1 MARPRF
7 SEMLVDRRRQLGLS
21 VKQASDVLRLK
32 EDVLIAFEEGDF
44 DAMPKSGYA
53 QGMLSSYARY
63 LGINSRELINQF
75 TRDLH
80 DWERQ
85 TASARSRARRSRRG
99 EEPVYELPGDQE
111 SRRAGYRGS
120 PGLLPTSG
128 GFAGDLS
135 TYSTVSSPRS
145 RNSRSTQLVNY
156 RQRQANRAAG
166 DTPRQRAGYGN
177 GYRDGGSSYRQDG
190 WGYQSYE
197 GPATEV
203 GYRGPAIE
211 DAYEA
216 RRQVPRG
223 SYDTERRYTSRD
235 VAPRGERRRGSQGQ
249 GRYLRQADEY
259 GNYARY
265 TGDEGRA
272 ERSARDSVVYQDVPG
287 QYVDDLRYE
296 GARPYEAA
304 STRSGRQSSR
314 NIANPQ
320 RPNVRRRQSSRR
332 GRDQRQRSE
341 RDRRRRPQHGGL
353 LGLVEAFFSDG
364 RRAIAFAVFAAAI
377 IITVVIIS
385 SVSSCVGNQNATPSK
400 SVSVS
405 TSSTKSSSSKDDS
418 SSSSSTSKKA
428 AEAAAAAA
436 TAKKTA
442 QEEKDANTVTKV
454 TVSVADGE
462 VSWVEITLDGKSVVA
477 EQITG
482 SWKKTYTV
490 TDSISIQVSNPT
502 AVTVKKNGKIQ
513 KFDSKT
519 AGVGSIT
526 IQGTKVTSTDTSDSS
541 SSDTS
546 STSSTN
552 GTTSTTS
559 DTTSG
564 TSGTTSGTT
573 TGTTTTSGTST
584 TGGTTSSGTSTTSGT
599 GTNSGTTTTT
609 SN

>member
-85 TASARSRARRSRRG
+85 SAAARARARRSARG
-99 EEPVYELPGDQE
+99 RGDEPVYELPGDQE

-120 PGLLPTSG
+120 RGLLPTSG

-166 DTPRQRAGYGN
+166 YTPRQQAGYGR
-177 GYRDGGSSYRQDG
+177 GYQDDGGSYRQEG
-190 WGYQSYE
+190 WGYPSYE

-223 SYDTERRYTSRD
+223 SYDSERRYTSRD
-235 VAPRGERRRGSQGQ
+235 VAPRGERRRGAQGQ

-265 TGDEGRA
+265 TGNEGQA
-272 ERSARDSVVYQDVPG
+272 ERSSRDSVVYQDVPG

-332 GRDQRQRSE
+332 GRDQRQRAE

-364 RRAIAFAVFAAAI
+364 RRTIAFAVFAAAI
-377 IITVVIIS
+377 IITVVIIA
-385 SVSSCVGNQNATPSK
+385 SVSSCVGNQNATPTK

-405 TSSTKSSSSKDDS
+405 TSSTKSSSSNDDS
-418 SSSSSTSKKA
+418 SSSSSTAKKE

-454 TVSVADGE
+454 SVSVASGE
-462 VSWVEITLDGKSVVA
+462 VSWVEITCDGKSVVA

-526 IQGTKVTSTDTSDSS
+526 IQGTKVTSTDSSDSS
-541 SSDTS
+541 SSDSTN
-546 STSSTN
+546 STSTTN
-552 GTTSTTS
+552 GTTSSTS
-559 DTTSG
+559 DTTS
-564 TSGTTSGTT
+564 TTSGTT
-573 TGTTTTSGTST
+573 NSTTGTTTGGTSNTGT
-584 TGGTTSSGTSTTSGT
+584 TSTGTSTSSGTST
-599 GTNSGTTTTT
+599 NSGATTTTT
-609 SN
+609 T

>member
-85 TASARSRARRSRRG
+85 SAAARSRARRSRRG

-166 DTPRQRAGYGN
+166 TPRASAPAMATATATAAARTGRTAGATSPTRACV
-177 GYRDGGSSYRQDG
+177 
-190 WGYQSYE
+190 
-197 GPATEV
+197 TEV

-223 SYDTERRYTSRD
+223 LYDTERRYTSRD

-249 GRYLRQADEY
+249 GRHLRQADEY

-341 RDRRRRPQHGGL
+341 RDRRRRLQHGGL

-418 SSSSSTSKKA
+418 SSSSSTSKKV

-462 VSWVEITLDGKSVVA
+462 VSWVEITSMA
-477 EQITG
+477 RA
-482 SWKKTYTV
+482 SWR
-490 TDSISIQVSNPT
+490 SASPARGRRPT
-502 AVTVKKNGKIQ
+502 R
-513 KFDSKT
+513 
-519 AGVGSIT
+519 
-526 IQGTKVTSTDTSDSS
+526 
-541 SSDTS
+541 
-546 STSSTN
+546 
-552 GTTSTTS
+552 
-559 DTTSG
+559 
-564 TSGTTSGTT
+564 
-573 TGTTTTSGTST
+573 
-584 TGGTTSSGTSTTSGT
+584 
-599 GTNSGTTTTT
+599 
-609 SN
+609 

>member
-85 TASARSRARRSRRG
+85 AAAARSRARRSGRR

-120 PGLLPTSG
+120 RGLLPTSG
-128 GFAGDLS
+128 GFAGDLT

-156 RQRQANRAAG
+156 RQRQANRATGSTA
-166 DTPRQRAGYGN
+166 RERAGYGS
-177 GYRDGGSSYRQDG
+177 GYRDDGGSYRQQG
-190 WGYQSYE
+190 WGYNSYE
-197 GPATEV
+197 GPAAEV

-216 RRQVPRG
+216 RRQVPG
-223 SYDTERRYTSRD
+223 DAYDGERRYTSRD
-235 VAPRGERRRGSQGQ
+235 VSARGERRRGAQGQ

-265 TGDEGRA
+265 TGNEGWA
-272 ERSARDSVVYQDVPG
+272 ERSSRDSVVYQDVPG

-341 RDRRRRPQHGGL
+341 RDRRRQPQHGGL

-364 RRAIAFAVFAAAI
+364 RRTLAFAVFAAAI

-385 SVSSCVGNQNATPSK
+385 SVSSCVGNQGATATK
-400 SVSVS
+400 SVAVS
-405 TSSTKSSSSKDDS
+405 TSSSKSSSKDDS
-418 SSSSSTSKKA
+418 SSSSSSTKKKE

-454 TVSVADGE
+454 SVSVADGE
-462 VSWVEITLDGKSVVA
+462 VSWVEITCDGKSVVA
-477 EQITG
+477 EQVTG

-502 AVTVKKNGKIQ
+502 AVTVKKNGKVQ

-526 IQGTKVTSTDTSDSS
+526 IQGTKVTNTDSDDSS

-546 STSSTN
+546 GTTDAS
-552 GTTSTTS
+552 GTTSTTT
-559 DTTSG
+559 DANSG
-564 TSGTTSGTT
+564 TSGTTGGT
-573 TGTTTTSGTST
+573 TGTTSANGTTTSAT
-584 TGGTTSSGTSTTSGT
+584 TGAATTAT
-599 GTNSGTTTTT
+599 GTNAGTTTTT
-609 SN
+609 TTN